1 MDTDLLRTFLEVSKT
16 RHFGRAA
23 ENLYLTQSAVS
34 FRIRQL
40 EQQLGVSLFSR
51 HRNNIQLTP
60 AGEHLQP
67 YAETIIQT
75 LSHAKQAMVRG
86 NTMQRPFSIGAPQVC
101 WEIGLQ
107 HCFDQWIANHPTQ
120 PIKMETGH
128 REQLGRQLIERNIDL
143 AILTEPVKIDELTI
157 KQIDEFELCL
167 VSSEATLSSSQL
179 TTSDFIWVDWS
190 AHFNA
195 TAVPTERLQQMPIL
209 QTGSYFIALQH
220 LLKHGGIA
228 YFPRHLVAPLVKQRE
243 LYFLDGCAPLKQPL
257 YIGYRADS
265 DQIEQIESLFN
276 TPFKLSI

>member
-60 AGEHLQP
+60 SGEHLQP

-75 LSHAKQAMVRG
+75 LGLAKQAMVRD
-86 NTMQRPFSIGAPQVC
+86 NTTQRAFSIGAPQIC
-101 WEIGLQ
+101 WEMGLQ
-107 HCFDQWIANHPTQ
+107 HWFERWITDHPSQ
-120 PIKMETGH
+120 PFKMETGH
-128 REQLGRQLIERNIDL
+128 REQLGRQLVERNIDL
-143 AILTEPVKIDELTI
+143 VILTEPVKIDELTI
-157 KQIDEFELCL
+157 KQIGEFELCL
-167 VSSEATLSSSQL
+167 VSNQATLSASQL
-179 TTSDFIWVDWS
+179 ATQDFIWIDWS
-190 AHFNA
+190 TNFTAS
-195 TAVPTERLQQMPIL
+195 AVPAELLQRMPRLQ
-209 QTGSYFIALQH
+209 TSSYLIARQH

-228 YFPRHLVAPLVKQRE
+228 YFPRHLIAPLVKQRE
-243 LYFLDGCAPLKQPL
+243 LFYLDGFAALTQPL
-257 YIGYRADS
+257 YVAYRSDS
-265 DQIEQIESLFN
+265 DQIEKIESIFN